1 MRQQVGPQVGH
12 ALGTKAVQVVED
24 SREVELPKGHLRVVE
39 HRAVARLA
47 VAQLLFDPV
56 APDRQGLEQGTLPV
70 LRGVLAKDVHRA
82 QDRSEESRVG
92 KECVSTCR
100 SRWAPYP

>member
-24 SREVELPKGHLRVVE
+24 SREAELPKGHLRVVE

-47 VAQLLFDPV
+47 VAQLLFEP
-56 APDRQGLEQGTLPV
+56 ASPDRQGQLRRVSCRESVCQSGQISVLSGSLQINKTQEGGTRDTEL
-70 LRGVLAKDVHRA
+70 
-82 QDRSEESRVG
+82 
-92 KECVSTCR
+92 
-100 SRWAPYP
+100 